1 MKFYTNIFNKIISLE
16 NLFTAFDE
24 FKIDKKNRKDVMV
37 FEWELEK
44 NIVELNRD
52 LIYHKYK
59 HGKYSEFRICDPKPR
74 MIRKATVRDRV
85 LHRAVF
91 RILNPL
97 FEPSFISHSFSCRG
111 KTRVVVVRRTVA

>member
-44 NIVELNRD
+44 
-52 LIYHKYK
+52 
-59 HGKYSEFRICDPKPR
+59 
-74 MIRKATVRDRV
+74 
-85 LHRAVF
+85 
-91 RILNPL
+91 ILL
-97 FEPSFISHSFSCRG
+97 SLTEI
-111 KTRVVVVRRTVA
+111 